1 MKPLVCIAID
11 DEPKALEVI
20 ASHCEKV
27 PFLNLKARFRDPL
40 EAVSYMKSESVD
52 LVFLDIN
59 MPRVTGLQF
68 LSLLRNQPMVVFV
81 TAYSEYAV
89 DSYEYEA
96 IDYLLKPIAFDR
108 FLKAATKALDRVQT
122 PVSAIQEHATVSK
135 KEQQFLY
142 LKSGPKLHKLSL
154 SDILYVEK
162 DGNYLNFHTA
172 EQKILSRQ
180 NMKNIFQIL
189 PESEFA
195 RVHRSFVINLAHIS
209 TIENHQ
215 LMVAGQSIPLSSQY
229 REELMEKIGQ

>member
-1 MKPLVCIAID
+1 MRPLVCIAID
-11 DEPKALEVI
+11 DEPKALEI
-20 ASHCEKV
+20 ITDHCEKV
-27 PFLNLKARFRDPL
+27 PFLELKASFRDPL
-40 EAVSYMKSESVD
+40 EAVSYMKAEEVD

-68 LSLLRNQPMVVFV
+68 LDLLRNQPMVVFV

-108 FLKAATKALDRVQT
+108 FLKAATKALDRVQIT
-122 PVSAIQEHATVSK
+122 TESSIQTESVSQHE
-135 KEQQFLY
+135 EQFLY
-142 LKSGPKLHKLSL
+142 LKSGPKLHKLSI

-162 DGNYLNFHTA
+162 DGNYLNFHTS

-189 PESEFA
+189 PEKDFA
-195 RVHRSFVINLAHIS
+195 RVHRSFVINLAHIK

-215 LMVAGQSIPLSSQY
+215 LMVANNTIPLSSQY
-229 REELMEKIGQ
+229 RDELMKKIGR